1 MSNISFSSGY
11 GEYVSGEFLSGA
23 AFELR
28 SNDFPIFSR
37 EFLSSSPAFV
47 NLTENTF
54 LFTKHNFVTGEELIY
69 DYNFDVENTPI
80 LISPTIIAGVTT
92 NILPEK
98 LYAIKVDFSTIKV
111 ASTKENAL
119 LEDPISLNLTSYGVG
134 FHKISSKNPNK
145 NTLITINNVIQ
156 SPIISTA
163 ITTHTLESITDSDLS
178 VTIENPSIL
187 KGGDLI
193 KIDDELFSI
202 LSVGIGTTNNIFF
215 ERPILGTIPESH
227 ASNSVITKIKGNY
240 NIVDNFIYF
249 TDSPYGNVFD
259 LESGLKNGS
268 TFSGRVFFRSGIEN
282 DNVGP
287 YDSNFIFDDIS
298 KDFTG
303 TKDYFTLKENFTD
316 VSGIVDDNAIITIN
330 DVFQP
335 PSRLTGNII
344 NGAYVLSEAVGITSI
359 SFTGNNDYPKYDINI
374 SDLPRGGIIFSVGSS
389 EGFGYQPLI
398 SAGGTAIV
406 STAGTIQSIS
416 IGYSGSGYRSGIQTV
431 NVGVGYSDISGFDI
445 EFVGIASVLNGNIT
459 SVNITNPGTG
469 YTNTNPPNVYFDPPL
484 SYNNIPLIYSSASS
498 GIGTEAEIDIVV
510 GQGSS
515 IINFNLTK
523 FGYSYAKG
531 DILTVKIG
539 GTTGIPT
546 VFGSTFDEFKIF
558 VDEIYNDDSS
568 IRTIGQLVVFDPID
582 SLFNGQRKSFPLRL
596 NGEPTSVLSKI
607 GSDLKVQNSML
618 IFIDNILQ
626 VPGESYRFDGGSI
639 ITFIE
644 PPRPGSTSSVLF
656 YAGTENI
663 DTKLV
668 EVIQTIKPG
677 DTVQIFDTV
686 YRPKDQNIRTVYDV
700 TSVDTIKTNLYD
712 KQGISSQDE
721 IRPIKWCPQ
730 NVDKIIVS
738 TGSTTTNI
746 VSKDRLIYEPSI
758 YPSAFVIAGIG
769 STSNEIFVDN
779 VKTFFDNLNESPTTN
794 DISIISQSIQSPA
807 ILSATVSTA
816 GTVQSI
822 SIVDSGLGYDF
833 IPTIAIS
840 PPIGIGTTA
849 LATATI
855 NSSGGI
861 SSVTITNPGSGYSD
875 SNNTFVIADSPR
887 QTVEFA
893 REVLYDGD
901 FGIITGVGTTS
912 VSSIDALVI
921 DLYIPENS
929 YLRNSTINNV
939 GSAITGPSGITT
951 GYYIYINN
959 TNIGNS
965 MISLNNSNEIIGIG
979 TTFFD
984 NVYQVNRS
992 EIKQRVIAGVGTT
1005 FVNQITVKVQ
1015 ENLSFIGLSATSY
1028 YGDYSWGRI
1037 YNVDKTGISTFA
1049 AYAPGITTS
1058 TIIQRTNP
1066 LKYINYI
1073 A

>member
-1 MSNISFSSGY
+1 MSNISLSSGY
-11 GEYVSGEFLSGA
+11 GEYVSGEFLNGA

-37 EFLSSSPAFV
+37 EFLSNSPAFI

-54 LFTKHNFVTGEELIY
+54 LFTKHNFITGEELIY
-69 DYNFDVENTPI
+69 DYNLDIENTPI
-80 LISPTIIAGVTT
+80 LISPTVISGVTT
-92 NILPEK
+92 TILPKK
-98 LYAIKVDFSTIKV
+98 LYAIEVDFSTIKV

-119 LEDPISLNLTSYGVG
+119 LEEPISLNLTSYGVG
-134 FHKISSKNPNK
+134 IHKISSKNPNK

-156 SPIISTA
+156 NPIISTA

-178 VTIENPSIL
+178 VTIDNPSLL

-193 KIDDELFSI
+193 KIDDEIISI

-215 ERPILGTIPESH
+215 DRPVLGTIPESH

-268 TFSGRVFFRSGIEN
+268 TFSGRVFLRSGIQN
-282 DNVGP
+282 DDIGP
-287 YDSNFIFDDIS
+287 YDNNFIFDDIS

-303 TKDYFTLKENFTD
+303 TTDHFTLKENFTD
-316 VSGIVDDNAIITIN
+316 VTGIVDDNAIITIN

-359 SFTGNNDYPKYDINI
+359 SFTGNDNYPKYDINM
-374 SDLPRGGIIFSVGSS
+374 SNLPRGGIIFSVGSS

-406 STAGTIQSIS
+406 SAAGTIQSIS

-431 NVGVGYSDISGFDI
+431 NVGVGYSDNSEFDI
-445 EFVGIASVLNGNIT
+445 EFVGIASVSNGNII
-459 SVNITNPGTG
+459 SVSITNPGTG
-469 YTNTNPPNVYFDPPL
+469 YTSTNPPNVYFDLPL
-484 SYNNIPLIYSSASS
+484 SYSNIPLIYSSTSS

-515 IINFNLTK
+515 IIDFNLTK
-523 FGYSYAKG
+523 FGYSYSRG
-531 DILTVKIG
+531 DVLTVQIG

-546 VFGSTFDEFKIF
+546 VLGSSFNEFKIF

-582 SLFNGQRKSFPLRL
+582 SLFNGQRKSFSLRL
-596 NGEPTSVLSKI
+596 NGEPTAVLSKI
-607 GSDLKVQNSML
+607 GSDLEVQNSML

-626 VPGESYRFDGGSI
+626 VPGESYTFDGGSI

-644 PPRPGSTSSVLF
+644 PPRTGSTSTILF

-677 DTVQIFDTV
+677 DTVQIFDNT

-738 TGSTTTNI
+738 TGSTTTTV

-779 VKTFFDNLNESPTTN
+779 VKTFFDNLNESPETN
-794 DISIISQSIQSPA
+794 DISIISQINQSPA

-816 GTVQSI
+816 GTIQSV
-822 SIVDSGLGYDF
+822 SIVDSGVGYDF
-833 IPTIAIS
+833 VPKIAIA

-849 LATATI
+849 LAIASI

-861 SSVTITNPGSGYSD
+861 SSVTITNPGLGYTTSED
-875 SNNTFVIADSPR
+875 IFVIVDTPR
-887 QTVEFA
+887 QKIEFS
-893 REVLYDGD
+893 REVLYQGD
-901 FGIITGVGTTS
+901 FGIIVGIGTTS
-912 VSSIDALVI
+912 ISSIDALVM

-929 YLRNSTINNV
+929 YLRDSTINNV

-951 GYYIYINN
+951 NYYIYINN
-959 TNIGNS
+959 TNVGNS
-965 MISLNNSNEIIGIG
+965 IISLNNSNETIGIG

-984 NVYQVNRS
+984 NVYQIYKS
-992 EIKQRVIAGVGTT
+992 EIKQRIISGVGTT
-1005 FVNQITVKVQ
+1005 FVNQVTVKVQ
-1015 ENLSFIGLSATSY
+1015 ENSSFVGLSATGY

-1037 YNVDKTGISTFA
+1037 YNVNKTGIGTFA
-1049 AYAPGITTS
+1049 SYAPGITTS

-1073 A
+1073 T

>member
-11 GEYVSGEFLSGA
+11 GEYVSGEFLNGA

-37 EFLSSSPAFV
+37 EFLSNSPAFI

-54 LFTKHNFVTGEELIY
+54 LFTKHNFITGEELVY
-69 DYNFDVENTPI
+69 DYNFDIENTPI
-80 LISPTIIAGVTT
+80 LISPTVISGVTT
-92 NILPEK
+92 TILPKK

-119 LEDPISLNLTSYGVG
+119 LEEPISLNLTSYGVG
-134 FHKISSKNPNK
+134 IHKISSKNPNK

-156 SPIISTA
+156 DPIISTA

-178 VTIENPSIL
+178 VTIDNPSLL

-193 KIDDELFSI
+193 KIDDEIFSI

-215 ERPILGTIPESH
+215 ERPVLGTIPESH
-227 ASNSVITKIKGNY
+227 SSNSVITKIKGNY

-268 TFSGRVFFRSGIEN
+268 TFSGRVFLRSGIQN
-282 DNVGP
+282 DDIGP
-287 YDSNFIFDDIS
+287 YDNNFIFDDIS

-303 TKDYFTLKENFTD
+303 TTYHFTLKENFTD
-316 VSGIVDDNAIITIN
+316 VTGIVDDNAIITIN

-359 SFTGNNDYPKYDINI
+359 SFTGNDNYPKYDINM

-406 STAGTIQSIS
+406 SAAGTIQSIS

-431 NVGVGYSDISGFDI
+431 NVGVGYSDNSGFDI
-445 EFVGIASVLNGNIT
+445 EFVGIASVSNGNII
-459 SVNITNPGTG
+459 SVSITNPGTG
-469 YTNTNPPNVYFDPPL
+469 YTSTNPPNVYFDLPL
-484 SYNNIPLIYSSASS
+484 SYSNIPLIYSSTSS

-515 IINFNLTK
+515 IIDFNLTK
-523 FGYSYAKG
+523 FGYSYSRG
-531 DILTVKIG
+531 DVLTVQIG

-546 VFGSTFDEFKIF
+546 VFGSSFNEFKIF
-558 VDEIYNDDSS
+558 VDEIYNDNSS

-582 SLFNGQRKSFPLRL
+582 SLFNGQRKSFSLRL
-596 NGEPTSVLSKI
+596 NGEPTAVLSKI
-607 GSDLKVQNSML
+607 GSDLEVQNSML

-626 VPGESYRFDGGSI
+626 VPGESYTFDGGSI

-644 PPRPGSTSSVLF
+644 PPRTGSTSTILF

-663 DTKLV
+663 DIKLV

-677 DTVQIFDTV
+677 DTVQIFDNT

-738 TGSTTTNI
+738 TGSTTTTV

-779 VKTFFDNLNESPTTN
+779 VKTFFDNLNESPETN
-794 DISIISQSIQSPA
+794 DISIISQINQSPA

-816 GTVQSI
+816 GTIQSV
-822 SIVDSGLGYDF
+822 SIVDSGVGYDF
-833 IPTIAIS
+833 VPKIAIT

-849 LATATI
+849 LAIASI

-861 SSVTITNPGSGYSD
+861 SSVTITNPGLGYTTSED
-875 SNNTFVIADSPR
+875 IFVIVDTPR
-887 QTVEFA
+887 QKIEFS
-893 REVLYDGD
+893 REVLYQGD
-901 FGIITGVGTTS
+901 FGIIVGIGTTS
-912 VSSIDALVI
+912 ISSIDALVM

-929 YLRNSTINNV
+929 YLRDSTINNV

-951 GYYIYINN
+951 NYYIYINN
-959 TNIGNS
+959 TNVGNS
-965 MISLNNSNEIIGIG
+965 IISLNNSNETIGIG

-984 NVYQVNRS
+984 NVYQIYKS
-992 EIKQRVIAGVGTT
+992 EIKQRIISGVGTT
-1005 FVNQITVKVQ
+1005 FVNQVTVKVQ
-1015 ENLSFIGLSATSY
+1015 ENSSFVGLSATGY

-1037 YNVDKTGISTFA
+1037 YNVNKTGIGTFA
-1049 AYAPGITTS
+1049 SYAPGITTS

-1073 A
+1073 T